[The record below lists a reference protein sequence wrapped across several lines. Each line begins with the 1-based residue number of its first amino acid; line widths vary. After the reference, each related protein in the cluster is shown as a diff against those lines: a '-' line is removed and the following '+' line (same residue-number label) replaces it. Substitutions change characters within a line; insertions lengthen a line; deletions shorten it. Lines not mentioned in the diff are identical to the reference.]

1 MDCAAEAVTS
11 GNAGC
16 ERKAAGQFGI
26 AQRPSLQG
34 PIGGAGEGRPL
45 PLLLMKRY
53 VCARVSQE
61 CLRQRAITLA
71 CDLSAQCGNQ
81 NARAAFSA
89 PSCPRL
95 SRASTSLAP
104 DKTWMGRGE
113 R

>member
-26 AQRPSLQG
+26 ARRPSLQG

-45 PLLLMKRY
+45 PLLLMERY

-61 CLRQRAITLA
+61 WLRQRAITLA
-71 CDLSAQCGNQ
+71 CDLCVCDLLRGH
-81 NARAAFSA
+81 ARARSQACA
-89 PSCPRL
+89 GCVNLPA
-95 SRASTSLAP
+95 RASTSLAS
-104 DKTWMGRGE
+104 
-113 R
+113 